1 MKILHMIIGL
11 NVGGAEN
18 SLKRLIEIH
27 KDNQNYQHCVISL
40 TTIGKIG
47 EQLQVSGIE
56 VKALGMTSAFSVPI
70 TLWRLIKS
78 IRHINPDIIHT
89 WMYHA
94 DLLGGLAAYFTQKKV
109 IWSIRNTHV
118 AIGSGTA
125 KTTKYIMWLC
135 AKLSYK
141 IPSKI
146 ICVANAAKIS
156 HYKNYR
162 YDNKKMIV
170 IPNGYAI
177 DAIQKMVINTQKEKL
192 LTELKI
198 RNDKI
203 IIGSIGRF
211 NDYKD
216 FPTFIK
222 SANILLMSQQNLQF
236 LLIGRDV
243 DENNKS
249 LMSLISDTVSPNAF
263 VLLGERNNIP
273 ELLSLMDIFCLH
285 SISEGFPNVLGEAM
299 CAGLPCVTTDVG
311 DAALMVG
318 GHGSVV
324 PHSNPEKLAAA
335 LQAML
340 DLSPQERTNIG
351 QALSQRIRDHYSITN
366 IQQAYKALY
375 HEVFNS

>member
-1 MKILHMIIGL
+1 MKILHIIIGL

-47 EQLQVSGIE
+47 EQLQASGIE

-78 IRHINPDIIHT
+78 ISYINPDIVHT

-118 AIGSGTA
+118 AVGSGTA
-125 KTTKYIMWLC
+125 KTTKYIMQSC

-146 ICVANAAKIS
+146 ICVANAAKVS
-156 HYKNYR
+156 HYKY
-162 YDNKKMIV
+162 YNKKMIV

-177 DAIQKMVINTQKEKL
+177 DAIQKIAKNTQKNKL
-192 LTELKI
+192 LAELKI
-198 RNDKI
+198 RNDKL

-222 SANILLMSQQNLQF
+222 AANILLASQQNLQF
-236 LLIGRDV
+236 LLIGRDI
-243 DENNKS
+243 DSNNKI
-249 LMSLISDTVSPNAF
+249 LMSLISDTVNPNAF
-263 VLLGERNNIP
+263 ILLGERNNIP

-285 SISEGFPNVLGEAM
+285 SVSEGFPNVLGEAM
-299 CAGLPCVTTDVG
+299 CVGLPCVTTDVG

-318 GHGSVV
+318 EHGSIV

-335 LQAML
+335 LQVMI
-340 DLSPQERTNIG
+340 DQTPQERTNIG
-351 QALSQRIRDHYSITN
+351 QALSQRIRNHYSIAN
-366 IQQAYKALY
+366 IQKAYETLY
-375 HEVFNS
+375 HEVVNS

>member
-1 MKILHMIIGL
+1 MKILHIIIGL

-27 KDNQNYQHCVISL
+27 KDNQDYQHCVLSL

-47 EQLQVSGIE
+47 EQLQASGIE

-70 TLWRLIKS
+70 TFWRLIKS
-78 IRHINPDIIHT
+78 IRHINPDIVHT

-94 DLLGGLAAYFTQKKV
+94 DLLGGLAAYLTKKKV
-109 IWSIRNTHV
+109 IWSIRNTHATV
-118 AIGSGTA
+118 GAGTA
-125 KTTKYIMWLC
+125 STTKYIMQLC

-156 HYKNYR
+156 HYKYYNE
-162 YDNKKMIV
+162 KMIV

-177 DAIQKMVINTQKEKL
+177 DAIQKTVENTQKKKL
-192 LTELKI
+192 LAELKI
-198 RNDKI
+198 RNDRL

-222 SANILLMSQQNLQF
+222 AANILLASQQNLQF
-236 LLIGRDV
+236 ILIGRDV
-243 DENNKS
+243 DKNNET
-249 LMSLISDTVSPNAF
+249 LMSLISDTVNPNAF
-263 VLLGERNNIP
+263 ILLGERNNIP

-299 CAGLPCVTTDVG
+299 CIGLPCVTTDVG

-318 GHGSVV
+318 NDGSVV
-324 PHSNPEKLAAA
+324 PHSNPEQLAIA
-335 LQAML
+335 LQKMI
-340 DLSPQERTNIG
+340 DLPPQERTNIG
-351 QALSQRIRDHYSITN
+351 QALSQRIRDNYSIAN
-366 IQQAYKALY
+366 VQQAYEAIY
-375 HEVFNS
+375 QEVSQS

>member
-1 MKILHMIIGL
+1 MKILHIIIGL

-18 SLKRLIEIH
+18 SLKRLIETH

-47 EQLQVSGIE
+47 EQLQASGIE

-78 IRHINPDIIHT
+78 ISYINPDIVHT

-118 AIGSGTA
+118 AVGSGTA
-125 KTTKYIMWLC
+125 KTTKHIMQLC

-146 ICVANAAKIS
+146 ICVANAAKVS
-156 HYKNYR
+156 HYKYN
-162 YDNKKMIV
+162 NEKMII

-177 DAIQKMVINTQKEKL
+177 DAIQKTAKNTQKEKYPA
-192 LTELKI
+192 ELNI
-198 RNDKI
+198 RNDRL

-222 SANILLMSQQNLQF
+222 AANILLASQQDIQF
-236 LLIGRDV
+236 LLIGRDI
-243 DENNKS
+243 DSNNKT
-249 LMSLISDTVSPNAF
+249 LMSLINDTINPNAF
-263 VLLGERNNIP
+263 ILLGERNNIP

-299 CAGLPCVTTDVG
+299 CIGLPCVTTDVG

-318 GHGSVV
+318 EHGSIV

-335 LQAML
+335 LQVMI
-340 DLSPQERTNIG
+340 DQTPQERTNIG
-351 QALSQRIRDHYSITN
+351 QALSQRIRNHYSIAN
-366 IQQAYKALY
+366 VQKAYETLY
-375 HEVFNS
+375 HEVVNS

>member
-1 MKILHMIIGL
+1 MKIFHIIIGL

-27 KDNQNYQHCVISL
+27 KDNQGYQHYVISL

-47 EQLQVSGIE
+47 EQLQASGIE
-56 VKALGMTSAFSVPI
+56 VNALGMTSAFSVPI

-78 IRHINPDIIHT
+78 IRHINPGIIHT

-109 IWSIRNTHV
+109 IWSIRNTHIAV
-118 AIGSGTA
+118 GTGTA
-125 KTTKYIMWLC
+125 STTKYIMQLC

-146 ICVANAAKIS
+146 ICVANAAKVS
-156 HYKNYR
+156 HYKYN
-162 YDNKKMIV
+162 NEKMIV

-177 DAIQKMVINTQKEKL
+177 DLMQKSAKNTQKEKL

-198 RNDKI
+198 KNSGL

-216 FPTFIK
+216 FPTLIK
-222 SANILLMSQQNLQF
+222 AANILLTSQQNLQF

-243 DENNKS
+243 AEDNET
-249 LMSLISDTVSPNAF
+249 LTFLISETVTPNAF
-263 VLLGERNNIP
+263 ILLGERNNIP
-273 ELLSLMDIFCLH
+273 ELLSLMDVFCLH

-299 CAGLPCVTTDVG
+299 CVGLPCVTTDVG

-318 GHGSVV
+318 EHGSVV

-340 DLSPQERTNIG
+340 DLSPQERINIG
-351 QALSQRIRDHYSITN
+351 QSLRQRIQDHYSIAN
-366 IQQAYKALY
+366 VQQAYETLY
-375 HEVFNS
+375 HEVVNS